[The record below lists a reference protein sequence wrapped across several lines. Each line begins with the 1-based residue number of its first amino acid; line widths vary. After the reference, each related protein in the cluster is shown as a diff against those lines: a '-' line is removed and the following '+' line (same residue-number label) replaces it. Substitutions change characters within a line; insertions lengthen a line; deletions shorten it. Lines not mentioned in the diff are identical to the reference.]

1 MAARERRTLLAAF
14 ALSLLIHLLAG
25 PFVRKTDVPEPT
37 ASSYPFMLET
47 ARPKPPPPTP
57 KPTPPPKPQKT
68 HPRESRSN
76 PIAPPHQSHHNPRVP
91 NAPVPPAHPGNGG
104 PDPGSGGQGPAS
116 DGIASAAPS
125 PLATELPT
133 PAATIAPTATPA
145 CAHPNVAASTI
156 EAASVD
162 TPSLAQQNG
171 ISGVVDVIVRLDE
184 HSHIVAARIAHTPS
198 ALLNDAA
205 LRAAR
210 TSTFRTEVRD
220 CLPVAAE
227 YVFSVEFDGQ

>member
-1 MAARERRTLLAAF
+1 MAARERRTLIAAF

-37 ASSYPFMLET
+37 ASSYPFTIET
-47 ARPKPPPPTP
+47 ARPKPSPPTP
-57 KPTPPPKPQKT
+57 RATPTPKPQKT
-68 HPRESRSN
+68 RPPESRPN
-76 PIAPPHQSHHNPRVP
+76 PIAPPHQSHHNPRVA
-91 NAPVPPAHPGNGG
+91 NAPAPPSH
-104 PDPGSGGQGPAS
+104 PGSGGPGPGTGGHGPAS
-116 DGIASAAPS
+116 DGIASPTPS
-125 PLATELPT
+125 PLAAELPT
-133 PAATIAPTATPA
+133 PAPTIAPTATPA
-145 CAHPNVAASTI
+145 CAHPNVAASTV

-184 HSHIVAARIAHTPS
+184 HSRVVAARVAHTPS
-198 ALLNDAA
+198 TLLNDAA